1 MSCLCLSLESS
12 LLVFRAMLTPA
23 SDFRRLGSN
32 LRLDLRAELA
42 ERNKQRERYRFLVAQ
57 EHEMQLR
64 HQIRQGQ
71 MSGMHEQVRSKML
84 PQPRASVQHQAH
96 GSPRR

>member
-1 MSCLCLSLESS
+1 MTLKQLN
-12 LLVFRAMLTPA
+12 
-23 SDFRRLGSN
+23 SN

-71 MSGMHEQVRSKML
+71 MSGMHEQVILHCSRSVRIGRKARGDPKYL
-84 PQPRASVQHQAH
+84 Q
-96 GSPRR
+96 